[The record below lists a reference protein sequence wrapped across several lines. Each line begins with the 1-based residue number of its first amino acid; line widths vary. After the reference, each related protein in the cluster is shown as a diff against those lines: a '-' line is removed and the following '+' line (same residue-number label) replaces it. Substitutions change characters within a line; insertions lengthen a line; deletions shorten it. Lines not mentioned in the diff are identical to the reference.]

1 MIPITQVLDG
11 CVRTID
17 VAKEVRF
24 EPNLSMEGE
33 DPNNQLYIALL
44 VIGEQDEVVDA
55 LGLFWSLPSFIHDTP
70 ERSKIWAKHCVEIM
84 KSVIVNSRP
93 RNAIK
98 DATFAMETALLMRG
112 ELELCSLDALCGR
125 G

>member
-1 MIPITQVLDG
+1 
-11 CVRTID
+11 
-17 VAKEVRF
+17 
-24 EPNLSMEGE
+24 MEGE

-84 KSVIVNSRP
+84 KSVIANSRP